1 MMELIINILLLIY
14 KYSFII
20 NRKKKWKINVMI
32 IYIQNQLKDVV

>member
-1 MMELIINILLLIY
+1 MMEVIINILLLIY